1 MGLLLRIA
9 GTPSYMGSAYI
20 NHTRGTKM
28 GRGGY
33 VTLTPIQIYDTMGAQ
48 YGVPG
53 AQEEE
58 DVLG

>member
-1 MGLLLRIA
+1 
-9 GTPSYMGSAYI
+9 MGSAYI

-33 VTLTPIQIYDTMGAQ
+33 VTLTPIQIYDTMGVQ